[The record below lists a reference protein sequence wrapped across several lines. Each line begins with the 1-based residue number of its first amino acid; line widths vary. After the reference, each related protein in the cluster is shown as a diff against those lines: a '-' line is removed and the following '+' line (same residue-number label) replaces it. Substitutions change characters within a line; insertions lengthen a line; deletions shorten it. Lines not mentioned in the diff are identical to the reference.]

1 MLQLGTTEVHATFAQ
16 SACLRPFKF
25 TRASSP
31 VRAELFTVA
40 CVRVSLSSVHAAL
53 RRTLAMWAPVPCA
66 GVPRPT
72 PYLFILTCLHTLC
85 VCPHAGPPCMQPC
98 GTPLPC
104 GHLCPVPG
112 CHDPPP
118 PAIAPFQQ
126 VGAAIVVLG
135 GGEALRTG
143 PLDRGGGL
151 LLRGLGDAGSC
162 ELQRAGGGLAVGRQA
177 HTSHPRKASWLTR
190 TSGFGRCDEYGA

>member
-1 MLQLGTTEVHATFAQ
+1 
-16 SACLRPFKF
+16 
-25 TRASSP
+25 
-31 VRAELFTVA
+31 
-40 CVRVSLSSVHAAL
+40 
-53 RRTLAMWAPVPCA
+53 
-66 GVPRPT
+66 
-72 PYLFILTCLHTLC
+72 
-85 VCPHAGPPCMQPC
+85 MQPC

-190 TSGFGRCDEYGA
+190 TSGFVGADHCGMLREDVMSMAHRHGMGQPYLYPVCPSSRSPVSS